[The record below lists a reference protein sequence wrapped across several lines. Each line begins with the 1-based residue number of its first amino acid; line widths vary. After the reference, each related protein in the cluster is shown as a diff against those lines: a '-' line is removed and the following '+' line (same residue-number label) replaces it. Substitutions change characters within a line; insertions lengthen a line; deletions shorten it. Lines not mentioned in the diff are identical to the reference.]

1 MVKQQIRSLAV
12 HAGVACLVAPVMA
25 TAQQSTSPTTQPA
38 QPATGRSAPAPI
50 AAVRVEGNTLLPDAV
65 LAALTAGLAGA
76 APDLAALNAA
86 AARIQNA
93 YREAGYGGVVAYV
106 PPQESGDGVVIVRVV
121 EGKLA
126 QLRVQ
131 GNRHFS
137 SANVRAGLP
146 HLQPGATPRIAAIDR
161 DVALS
166 NSNPRKHIAV
176 SLSAGA
182 NPGEIDADVSVN
194 DARPLQVLVGYNNTG
209 TEATGRHRLSVGIE
223 HANLFDRDHVGTLQ
237 FQTSPGHPGRVRIF
251 SGGYRVPLYA
261 HAASLDAFVAHS
273 TVNNGTTATTA
284 GPLTFTGRGTIVG
297 LRANRHL
304 ARIGEY
310 DHQLTLGLDRR
321 AYRDDCALGDFGAAG
336 CGSAAVDV
344 TTLPVSLTYAGQ
356 RSGSRLV
363 HGLSATLATNAGG
376 SAARTFEA
384 ARAGARRHYTLGRV
398 TAFAERAFAGGAA
411 LSARV
416 ELQYSAHALI
426 AAEKFGLGG
435 AGSVRGYAERELS
448 GDHGYLV
455 RAEAALAAIDW
466 NRSLRLRP
474 YAFVDH
480 GRMFNR
486 GDLPC
491 RGVTT
496 SACSLT
502 GAGIG
507 LRLNLPRR
515 ASATLDLARAF
526 ERGAGSAAGDVRA
539 HAAFNLAL

>member
-1 MVKQQIRSLAV
+1 MVKKHIRTLAW
-12 HAGVACLVAPVMA
+12 HAGVACLFAPALAAAQQPGQQAGQPTA
-25 TAQQSTSPTTQPA
+25 TATLA
-38 QPATGRSAPAPI
+38 G
-50 AAVRVEGNTLLPDAV
+50 VRVEGNSLLPDAT
-65 LAALTAGLAGA
+65 LTALITGA
-76 APDLAALNAA
+76 TGDASDLAALNAL

-93 YREAGYGGVVAYV
+93 YRDAGYGGVVAYI
-106 PPQESGDGVVIVRVV
+106 PPQESNDGVVVVRVV

-126 QLRVQ
+126 QVRVK
-131 GNRHFS
+131 GNAYFS
-137 SANVRAGLP
+137 QANVRAGLP
-146 HLQPGATPRIAAIDR
+146 HLRQGATPQVAAIDR
-161 DVALS
+161 DVGLS
-166 NSNPRKHIAV
+166 NSNPRKHVNV

-182 NPGEIDADVSVN
+182 KPGEIDADVNVS

-209 TEATGRHRLSVGIE
+209 TEMTGRHRLSIGIE

-237 FQTSPGHPGRVRIF
+237 FQTAPEHPGRVRIF

-261 HAASLDAFVAHS
+261 HAASLDAFMAHS

-321 AYRDDCALGDFGAAG
+321 AYQDDCAIGDFGAAG

-344 TTLPVSLTYAGQ
+344 TTLPLSLTYTGQ
-356 RSGSRLV
+356 QNGARLARGV
-363 HGLSATLATNAGG
+363 SATLSTNAGG

-384 ARAGARRHYTLGRV
+384 ARAGAERRYTLTRA
-398 TAFAERAFAGGAA
+398 TAFAERAANGGAA

-435 AGSVRGYAERELS
+435 AASVRGYTERALS
-448 GDHGYLV
+448 GDHGYLLRV
-455 RAEAALAAIDW
+455 EAAP
-466 NRSLRLRP
+466 RSIAWANGLRLRP

-480 GRMFNR
+480 GRVFNR
-486 GDLPC
+486 SELPC
-491 RGVTT
+491 RDLDTT
-496 SACSLT
+496 SCSLT

-507 LRLNLPRR
+507 LRLTLPRR
-515 ASATLDLARAF
+515 ASATLDLARAL
-526 ERGAGSAAGDVRA
+526 ERGAGTAAGDLRA
-539 HAAFNLAL
+539 HAAFNLTL

>member
-1 MVKQQIRSLAV
+1 MVKRIRSLAL
-12 HAGVACLVAPVMA
+12 HAGVVCLAAPAMA
-25 TAQQSTSPTTQPA
+25 TAQQATWLTA
-38 QPATGRSAPAPI
+38 QPPASQAAPATAAATI
-50 AAVRVEGNTLLPDAV
+50 AAVRVEGNTLLPDST
-65 LAALTAGLAGA
+65 LAALTSGVAGA
-76 APDLAALNAA
+76 APDLAALNAI

-93 YREAGYGGVVAYV
+93 YREAGYGGVLAYV
-106 PPQESGDGVVIVRVV
+106 PPQESNDGVVIVRVV

-126 QLRVQ
+126 QVRVT
-131 GNRHFS
+131 GNGHFS

-146 HLQPGATPRIAAIDR
+146 HLQQDATPRIAAIDR
-161 DVALS
+161 DIGLT
-166 NSNPRKHIAV
+166 NSNPRKRINV

-182 NPGEIDADVSVN
+182 NPGEIDADVSVT
-194 DARPLQVLVGYNNTG
+194 DARPLQLLVAYNNTG
-209 TEATGRHRLSVGIE
+209 TGMTGRHRLSIGVE
-223 HANLFDRDHVGTLQ
+223 HANLFDSDHVGTLQ
-237 FQTSPGHPGRVRIF
+237 FQTSPEHPGRVRIF

-261 HAASLDAFVAHS
+261 YAASLDAFVAHS

-284 GPLTFTGRGTIVG
+284 GPLTFTGRGTIAG

-304 ARIGEY
+304 DRIGEY

-321 AYRDDCALGDFGAAG
+321 DYRDDCAIGDFGAAG

-344 TTLPVSLTYAGQ
+344 TTLPVSLTYTGQ
-356 RSGSRLV
+356 HSGSRAA
-363 HGLSATLATNAGG
+363 HGVSATLAINAGG

-384 ARAGARRHYTLGRV
+384 ARAGAKRQYAVSRFTGF
-398 TAFAERAFAGGAA
+398 TERALGGGA

-435 AGSVRGYAERELS
+435 AASVRGYAERELS

-455 RAEAALAAIDW
+455 RAEAALASPDW
-466 NRSLRLRP
+466 ASGLRLRP

-480 GRMFNR
+480 GRVANR
-486 GDLPC
+486 GELPC
-491 RGVTT
+491 RGVEAT
-496 SACSLT
+496 ACSLT

-507 LRLNLPRR
+507 LRLTLPRR
-515 ASATLDLARAF
+515 ASATVDFARAL
-526 ERGAGSAAGDVRA
+526 ERGATSAAGDMRA